1 MVERWSQYSSLIG
14 WLQVPLLPE
23 LAMLADDVNAFDQM
37 YKEDPRQDAEAL
49 EAYKYAFRYTVNLI
63 TTQFL

>member
-1 MVERWSQYSSLIG
+1 MA

-23 LAMLADDVNAFDQM
+23 LAMLADDVNALDQM

-49 EAYKYAFRYTVNLI
+49 EAYKYVFR
-63 TTQFL
+63 FLQ